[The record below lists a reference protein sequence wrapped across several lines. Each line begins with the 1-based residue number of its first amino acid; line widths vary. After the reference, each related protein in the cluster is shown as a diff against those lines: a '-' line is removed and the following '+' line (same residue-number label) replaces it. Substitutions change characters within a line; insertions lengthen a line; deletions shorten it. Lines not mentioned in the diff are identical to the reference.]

1 MKGKRIL
8 LIVLILSIALV
19 SAINAHAQR
28 NVTQTHTFAIE
39 KWTTLNLA
47 IEGISIKEIRF
58 FSDTKTTGG
67 AFGINPT
74 RGPYLKF
81 IIYNDSY
88 HEIDYGVA
96 IALFDKKHKL
106 ITAGSFA
113 HPGDLDPGERYEGT
127 IVFGPVNRRYHETSY
142 FKIAL
147 EIY

>member
-8 LIVLILSIALV
+8 LLVLVLSIALV
-19 SAINAHAQR
+19 SAVNAHAQR
-28 NVTQTHTFAIE
+28 NVAQTHTFAME
-39 KWTTLNLA
+39 KWITLNLSV
-47 IEGISIKEIRF
+47 EGVSIKEVRF

-74 RGPYLKF
+74 RGPYLQF
-81 IIYNDSY
+81 VIYNDAY

-96 IALFDKKHKL
+96 VALFDKKHKL
-106 ITAGSFA
+106 ITAGNFT

-127 IVFGPVNRRYHETSY
+127 IVFGPVNRRYHEASY

>member
-1 MKGKRIL
+1 MKRKKIL

-19 SAINAHAQR
+19 SAMDAYAQR
-28 NVTQTHTFAIE
+28 NVSQTHTFTLE
-39 KWTTLNLA
+39 KWTTLNLT

-58 FSDTKTTGG
+58 FGDTKATGG
-67 AFGINPT
+67 AFGLSPT

-96 IALFDKKHKL
+96 IALFDNKHKL
-106 ITAGSFA
+106 ITASDYA
-113 HPGDLDPGERYEGT
+113 HPGKLDPGERHEGT